1 MEQLNDHDSTLFK
14 KCLKWGPVWT
24 CEGTGEE
31 TYRML
36 QGAEFIKNTA
46 EGPHITSKHRH
57 ITIDGYSLTP
67 DSRCVEAQSH
77 LCFEYLTT
85 SCLFNCAYSLEN
97 YRTLR
102 LVIWHYSLP
111 LIIVRFVVPDFW
123 SHVIR
128 RPHVCMSIGL
138 WAAMQTQTNLLP
150 LHRKYSH
157 TPYKKWNCLCVTV
170 PVQNTCRA
178 KVPELDCGVLCQE
191 NILFQDTEERRN
203 VLGYHI
209 NKTRNL
215 FMYNIM
221 HYHLIRYQVI
231 MHNVILVPI
240 SNLVIVHFT
249 P

>member
-24 CEGTGEE
+24 CEGIGEE

-77 LCFEYLTT
+77 LSFEHLTT

-102 LVIWHYSLP
+102 LVIWHNSLP

-138 WAAMQTQTNLLP
+138 WAATQTQTNLL
-150 LHRKYSH
+150 KYH
-157 TPYKKWNCLCVTV
+157 YIGNTVT
-170 PVQNTCRA
+170 
-178 KVPELDCGVLCQE
+178 
-191 NILFQDTEERRN
+191 
-203 VLGYHI
+203 
-209 NKTRNL
+209 
-215 FMYNIM
+215 
-221 HYHLIRYQVI
+221 HLIR
-231 MHNVILVPI
+231 NG
-240 SNLVIVHFT
+240 IVSVLLCLFRIHAEPKSPSLIVASSVRKIFCFRT
-249 P
+249 QRREEMS

>member
-1 MEQLNDHDSTLFK
+1 MSEVSIISDISNLISVEQLNDNDSTLFK

-24 CEGTGEE
+24 CEGIGEE

-77 LCFEYLTT
+77 SCFEYLTT

-138 WAAMQTQTNLLP
+138 WAAMQTQTNLLKYHYIGNTVTHLLRNGIVSVLLCLFRIHAEP
-150 LHRKYSH
+150 KSPSLIVASSVRKIFCFR
-157 TPYKKWNCLCVTV
+157 TQK
-170 PVQNTCRA
+170 R
-178 KVPELDCGVLCQE
+178 
-191 NILFQDTEERRN
+191 EE
-203 VLGYHI
+203 
-209 NKTRNL
+209 
-215 FMYNIM
+215 M
-221 HYHLIRYQVI
+221 
-231 MHNVILVPI
+231 
-240 SNLVIVHFT
+240 S
-249 P
+249 

>member
-1 MEQLNDHDSTLFK
+1 MSEVSIISDISNLISVEQLNDHDSTLFK

-24 CEGTGEE
+24 CEGIGEE

-138 WAAMQTQTNLLP
+138 WAAMQTQTNLLKYHYIENTVTHLLRIRFVSVLLCLFRIHAEP
-150 LHRKYSH
+150 KSPSLIVASSVRKIFCFR
-157 TPYKKWNCLCVTV
+157 TQK
-170 PVQNTCRA
+170 R
-178 KVPELDCGVLCQE
+178 
-191 NILFQDTEERRN
+191 EEMSQ
-203 VLGYHI
+203 HI
-209 NKTRNL
+209 T
-215 FMYNIM
+215 
-221 HYHLIRYQVI
+221 
-231 MHNVILVPI
+231 
-240 SNLVIVHFT
+240 
-249 P
+249 